1 MDDKELYDLL
11 SMLDR
16 LEDLREDLEELA
28 LNGRGIADADDDLR
42 QEIDLLGIHDL
53 DDVDRRIAELNA
65 QVDRLGGS
73 ASREGAA
80 GLDQEPEA

>member
-1 MDDKELYDLL
+1 MDDKELYDVL

-28 LNGRGIADADDDLR
+28 LNGRGVADADDDLR
-42 QEIDLLGIHDL
+42 QEIDLLGIRDL

-65 QVDRLGGS
+65 QVDRLGG
-73 ASREGAA
+73 REGAE
-80 GLDQEPEA
+80 GLDEEPEG

>member
-28 LNGRGIADADDDLR
+28 LNGRGIVDADDDLR
-42 QEIDLLGIHDL
+42 KEIDLLGIRDL
-53 DDVDRRIAELNA
+53 DDVERRIAELNA

-73 ASREGAA
+73 ASREGAT
-80 GLDQEPEA
+80 GPDEEPEA

>member
-28 LNGRGIADADDDLR
+28 LNGRGVADADDDLR
-42 QEIDLLGIHDL
+42 QEIDLLGIRDL

-65 QVDRLGGS
+65 QVDRYEG
-73 ASREGAA
+73 REGAEQ
-80 GLDQEPEA
+80 LDEEPDE

>member
-28 LNGRGIADADDDLR
+28 LNGRGVADADDDLR
-42 QEIDLLGIHDL
+42 QEIDLLGIRDL
-53 DDVDRRIAELNA
+53 GDVDRRIAELNA
-65 QVDRLGGS
+65 QVDRLGG
-73 ASREGAA
+73 REGAEA
-80 GLDQEPEA
+80 LDEEPEE

>member
-28 LNGRGIADADDDLR
+28 LNGRGVADADDDLR
-42 QEIDLLGIHDL
+42 QEIDLLGIRDL

-65 QVDRLGGS
+65 QVDRLGG
-73 ASREGAA
+73 REEAD
-80 GLDQEPEA
+80 GLDEEPEE

>member
-28 LNGRGIADADDDLR
+28 LNGRGVADADDDLR
-42 QEIDLLGIHDL
+42 QEIDLLGIRNL

-65 QVDRLGGS
+65 QVDRLGG
-73 ASREGAA
+73 REGAE
-80 GLDQEPEA
+80 GLDQEPEE

>member
-28 LNGRGIADADDDLR
+28 LNGRGVADADDDLR
-42 QEIDLLGIHDL
+42 QEIDLLGIRDL

-65 QVDRLGGS
+65 QVDRLGG
-73 ASREGAA
+73 REEAE
-80 GLDQEPEA
+80 GLEEEPEE

>member
-28 LNGRGIADADDDLR
+28 LNGRGVADADDDLR

-65 QVDRLGGS
+65 QVDRLGG
-73 ASREGAA
+73 REGAE
-80 GLDQEPEA
+80 GLDQDPRNE

>member
-28 LNGRGIADADDDLR
+28 LNGRGVADADDDLR
-42 QEIDLLGIHDL
+42 QEIDLLGIRDL

-65 QVDRLGGS
+65 QVDRLGG
-73 ASREGAA
+73 REGAEA
-80 GLDQEPEA
+80 LDEEPEE

>member
-1 MDDKELYDLL
+1 VDDKELYDLL

-42 QEIDLLGIHDL
+42 QEIDLLGIRDL

-65 QVDRLGGS
+65 QVDRLGG
-73 ASREGAA
+73 REGAE
-80 GLDQEPEA
+80 GLDQEPEE

>member
-28 LNGRGIADADDDLR
+28 LNGRGVADADDDLR
-42 QEIDLLGIHDL
+42 QEIDLLGIRDL
-53 DDVDRRIAELNA
+53 EDVDRRIAELNA
-65 QVDRLGGS
+65 QVDRLGG
-73 ASREGAA
+73 REGAE
-80 GLDQEPEA
+80 GLDQEPEE

>member
-1 MDDKELYDLL
+1 MDDKVLYDLL

-42 QEIDLLGIHDL
+42 QEVDLLGIHDL

-65 QVDRLGGS
+65 QVDRLGG
-73 ASREGAA
+73 REGAE
-80 GLDQEPEA
+80 GLDQEPAG

>member
-28 LNGRGIADADDDLR
+28 LNGRGVADADDDLR
-42 QEIDLLGIHDL
+42 QEIDLLGIRDL

-65 QVDRLGGS
+65 QVDRLGG
-73 ASREGAA
+73 REGAE
-80 GLDQEPEA
+80 GLDQEPEG

>member
-28 LNGRGIADADDDLR
+28 LNGRGVADADDDLR
-42 QEIDLLGIHDL
+42 QEIDLLGIRDL

-65 QVDRLGGS
+65 QVDRLGG
-73 ASREGAA
+73 REGAE
-80 GLDQEPEA
+80 GLDQEPEE

>member
-28 LNGRGIADADDDLR
+28 LNGRGVADADDDLR
-42 QEIDLLGIHDL
+42 QEIDLLGIRDL
-53 DDVDRRIAELNA
+53 GDVERRIAELNA
-65 QVDRLGGS
+65 QVDLLGG
-73 ASREGAA
+73 REAA
-80 GLDQEPEA
+80 EGLDQEPEE

>member
-28 LNGRGIADADDDLR
+28 LNGRGVADADADLR

-73 ASREGAA
+73 AWREGAE
-80 GLDQEPEA
+80 GLDQEPEE

>member
-28 LNGRGIADADDDLR
+28 LNGRGVADADDDLR
-42 QEIDLLGIHDL
+42 QEIDLLGIRDL

-65 QVDRLGGS
+65 QVDRLGG
-73 ASREGAA
+73 REGAD
-80 GLDQEPEA
+80 GLDEESEE

>member
-28 LNGRGIADADDDLR
+28 LNGRGVADADDDLR
-42 QEIDLLGIHDL
+42 QEIDLLGIRDL

-65 QVDRLGGS
+65 QVDRLGG
-73 ASREGAA
+73 REGAE
-80 GLDQEPEA
+80 GLDEEPEE

>member
-1 MDDKELYDLL
+1 MDDKELYDVL

-28 LNGRGIADADDDLR
+28 LNGRGVADADDDLR
-42 QEIDLLGIHDL
+42 QEIDLLGIRDL

-65 QVDRLGGS
+65 QVDRLGG
-73 ASREGAA
+73 REGAE
-80 GLDQEPEA
+80 GLDQEPEK

>member
-28 LNGRGIADADDDLR
+28 LNGRGIADAADDLR
-42 QEIDLLGIHDL
+42 QEIDLLDIRDL
-53 DDVDRRIAELNA
+53 DDVERRIAELNA

-73 ASREGAA
+73 AGREVAA
-80 GLDQEPEA
+80 GPDEEPEA

>member
-28 LNGRGIADADDDLR
+28 LNGHGLAGADDDLR
-42 QEIDLLGIHDL
+42 QEMELLGIREL
-53 DDVDRRIAELNA
+53 PDVERRIAELNA
-65 QVDRLGGS
+65 QVDRYEGG
-73 ASREGAA
+73 GA
-80 GLDQEPEA
+80 EPEEVEG

>member
-28 LNGRGIADADDDLR
+28 LNGRGVADADDDLR
-42 QEIDLLGIHDL
+42 QEIDLLGIRDL

-65 QVDRLGGS
+65 QVDHLGG
-73 ASREGAA
+73 REGAD
-80 GLDQEPEA
+80 GLDEEAEE

>member
-28 LNGRGIADADDDLR
+28 LNGRGVADADDDLR
-42 QEIDLLGIHDL
+42 QEIELLGIRDL

-65 QVDRLGGS
+65 QVDRLGG
-73 ASREGAA
+73 REGAD
-80 GLDQEPEA
+80 GLDQEPEE

>member
-28 LNGRGIADADDDLR
+28 LSGRGAADADDDLR
-42 QEIDLLGIHDL
+42 QEMELLGIRDI

-65 QVDRLGGS
+65 QVDRLGG
-73 ASREGAA
+73 REGTD
-80 GLDQEPEA
+80 GLDEEPEE

>member
-28 LNGRGIADADDDLR
+28 LNGRGVADANDDLR
-42 QEIDLLGIHDL
+42 QEIDLLGIRDL

-65 QVDRLGGS
+65 QVDRLGG
-73 ASREGAA
+73 REGAE
-80 GLDQEPEA
+80 GLDEEAEE

>member
-28 LNGRGIADADDDLR
+28 LNGRGVADADDDLR
-42 QEIDLLGIHDL
+42 QEIDLLGIRDL
-53 DDVDRRIAELNA
+53 NDVDRRIAELNA
-65 QVDRLGGS
+65 QVDRLGG
-73 ASREGAA
+73 REGAE
-80 GLDQEPEA
+80 GLDEESEE

>member
-28 LNGRGIADADDDLR
+28 LNGRGVADADDDLR
-42 QEIDLLGIHDL
+42 QEIDLLGIRDL

-65 QVDRLGGS
+65 QVDRLGG
-73 ASREGAA
+73 REGAD
-80 GLDQEPEA
+80 GLDQEPEE